1 MTRGAPNPSVQVVI
15 THESHVRSQHLVGV
29 PLGMNGTVW
38 SRTFRQTTPHNL
50 ITRVLTIC
58 HEKPPQST
66 HCVGEKTFDLIDRG
80 CPHQNCAAIAIIF
93 PRSRS
98 SRWDR
103 YNFAAIAI
111 IASLLQARFTSIASR
126 SLISRRD
133 QNHRAA
139 IAITASRSRSS
150 RRDRDHRAAI
160 AITSPRSRSPRRY
173 RGRD

>member
-1 MTRGAPNPSVQVVI
+1 MTRGAPNPCVQVVI

-50 ITRVLTIC
+50 ITRVFTIC

-111 IASLLQARFTSIASR
+111 TTPRSR
-126 SLISRRD
+126 SL
-133 QNHRAA
+133 
-139 IAITASRSRSS
+139 
-150 RRDRDHRAAI
+150 RRDRDHRVAI
-160 AITSPRSRSPRRY
+160 ASAIYFNCIAFADIAPRSRSPRRY